1 MREYIIADNQDISK
15 AGMMF
20 LLSKQKD
27 VATLLEADNKAEL
40 IQQLRLYPQAVVV
53 LDYTLFD
60 FAGADELI
68 VLQERFKE
76 VDWILFSDELS
87 INFLRQV
94 LFSSM
99 AFGVVMKDNS
109 KEEIMTAIQCA
120 GRKQRY
126 ICNHV
131 SNLLLSGAASPVA
144 GTITEDHLLTQTEKN
159 ILKEIALGKTTKEIA
174 AEKNLSFH
182 TINSHRKN
190 IFRKLGVNNA
200 HQICHEGRHRRLG
213 GILYIKIIYFTAS
226 IPARSSSSDFPTPH
240 ANLRSL
246 IINNSEL
253 SGGNALQLFRRQDTE
268 LPLSFL
274 HKFPFRKFGSM
285 ANLESDVYL
294 LSC

>member
-20 LLSKQKD
+20 LLSRQKD
-27 VATLLEADNKAEL
+27 VSVLLEADNKAEL
-40 IQQLRLYPQAVVV
+40 IQQLRLYPQAVVI

-76 VDWILFSDELS
+76 ADWILFSDELS

-109 KEEIMTAIQCA
+109 KEEIMSALQCA
-120 GRKQRY
+120 SRKQRY

-131 SNLLLSGAASPVA
+131 SNLLLSGTASSAASPATVD
-144 GTITEDHLLTQTEKN
+144 DHLLTQTEKN

-190 IFRKLGVNNA
+190 IFRKLGVNNV
-200 HQICHEGRHRRLG
+200 HEATKYAMRARDCGFS
-213 GILYIKIIYFTAS
+213 GILYLTAGS
-226 IPARSSSSDFPTPH
+226 VLKGNSLSGYLTTSDTYPRFF
-240 ANLRSL
+240 
-246 IINNSEL
+246 IINHPEL
-253 SGGNALQLFRRQDTE
+253 TGSNALQLLRR
-268 LPLSFL
+268 
-274 HKFPFRKFGSM
+274 
-285 ANLESDVYL
+285 
-294 LSC
+294 

>member
-1 MREYIIADNQDISK
+1 MRTFVAEFLIYPILMREYIIADNQDISK

-20 LLSKQKD
+20 LLSRQKD
-27 VATLLEADNKAEL
+27 VITLLEADNKVEL
-40 IQQLRLYPQAVVV
+40 TQQLRLYPQAVII

-76 VDWILFSDELS
+76 ADWILFSDELS
-87 INFLRQV
+87 INFLRQI

-120 GRKQRY
+120 TRKQRY

-131 SNLLLSGAASPVA
+131 SNLLLSGNHSSAT
-144 GTITEDHLLTQTEKN
+144 TIVEDHLLTQTEKN

-174 AEKNLSFH
+174 ADKNLSFH

-190 IFRKLGVNNA
+190 IFRKLGVNNV
-200 HQICHEGRHRRLG
+200 HEAIKYAMRA
-213 GILYIKIIYFTAS
+213 GIVDLAEYYI
-226 IPARSSSSDFPTPH
+226 
-240 ANLRSL
+240 
-246 IINNSEL
+246 
-253 SGGNALQLFRRQDTE
+253 
-268 LPLSFL
+268 
-274 HKFPFRKFGSM
+274 
-285 ANLESDVYL
+285 
-294 LSC
+294 